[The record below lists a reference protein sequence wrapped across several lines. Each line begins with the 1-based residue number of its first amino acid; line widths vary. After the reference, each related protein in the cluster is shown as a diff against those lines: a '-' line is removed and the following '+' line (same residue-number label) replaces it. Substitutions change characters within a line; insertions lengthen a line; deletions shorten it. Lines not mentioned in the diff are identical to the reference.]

1 LKFSVGIKSIVAS
14 FLHFSGIL
22 RLNLSRVSKDTFIVL
37 MYHRIVPAQEA
48 EKGVQSGMYVDPVTF
63 RTHVEFLQKYF
74 AIVPIAYLSCQG
86 EAAFRNS
93 NEKPLCVLTFD
104 DGWYD
109 FYEYAF
115 PILKENNIP
124 ATVFLP
130 TNFMGTN
137 RLFWTDR
144 LAFFLKQRENSEKR
158 SPSKAP
164 SPSNTLISQLD
175 TMQGNYE
182 AKLEK
187 SIETLKSLRDE
198 EIEEVLSELSSIW
211 NVDPTPQSRAF
222 LSWEEI
228 KEMHQSG
235 LITFGSHTASHKI
248 LTTLTDNE
256 IQEEL
261 KKSKE
266 KLIAEDIIDPSF
278 IPFCYPNGNYNE
290 KIAKMVKEAGYSL
303 AVTTRNGWNDAGSDF
318 FTLRRIGIHQDMT
331 STKAMFA
338 CRIAGIF

>member
-1 LKFSVGIKSIVAS
+1 LKYSIAIKSSLAF
-14 FLHFSGIL
+14 FLDFSGMISWKI
-22 RLNLSRVSKDTFIVL
+22 SRFSKENFIIL
-37 MYHRIVPAQEA
+37 MYHRILPSHDDHRETQP
-48 EKGVQSGMYVDPVTF
+48 GMYVQPDTF
-63 RTHVEFLQKYF
+63 QNHLQFLKKNF
-74 AIVPIAYLSCQG
+74 NIVPLQVLLLKDKGNLAH
-86 EAAFRNS
+86 S
-93 NEKPLCVLTFD
+93 NNKPLCVLTFD

-109 FYEYAF
+109 FYKYAY

-144 LAFFLKQRENSEKR
+144 LAFLLTQRESNER

-164 SPSNTLISQLD
+164 SPSNALISGLD

-187 SIETLKSLRDE
+187 SIEMLKSLRDK
-198 EIEEVLSELSSIW
+198 EIEEVLSELSSKW
-211 NVDPTPQSRAF
+211 NVDPTPQNRAF
-222 LSWEEI
+222 LSWEEV
-228 KEMHQSG
+228 KEMHHSG

-261 KKSKE
+261 IKSRD
-266 KLIAEDIIDPSF
+266 KLISENIVDTSF
-278 IPFCYPNGNYNE
+278 IPFCYPNGNFND
-290 KIAKMVKEAGYSL
+290 KIARMVKEAGYTV
-303 AVTTRNGWNDAGSDF
+303 AVTTKNGWNNAESDP
-318 FTLRRIGIHQDMT
+318 FTLHRIGIHQDMT
-331 STKAMFA
+331 STKAMFG

>member
-14 FLHFSGIL
+14 FLYSSGIL
-22 RLNLSRVSKDTFIVL
+22 RLNLSRVSKNTFIVV

-48 EKGVQSGMYVDPVTF
+48 EKIVQPGMYVDPITF

-74 AIVPIAYLSCQG
+74 AIIPIAYLSCQG

-93 NEKPLCVLTFD
+93 NDKPRCILTFD

-144 LAFFLKQRENSEKR
+144 LAFLLTQRESSER

-164 SPSNTLISQLD
+164 SPSNALISQLD

-187 SIETLKSLRDE
+187 SIEILKSLRDE
-198 EIEEVLSELSSIW
+198 EIEEVLSELSSRW
-211 NVDPTPQSRAF
+211 NVDPTPQNRAF

-235 LITFGSHTASHKI
+235 LITFGSHTASHKV

-261 KKSKE
+261 IKSRD
-266 KLIAEDIIDPSF
+266 KLISENIVDTSF
-278 IPFCYPNGNYNE
+278 IPFCYPNGNFND
-290 KIAKMVKEAGYSL
+290 KIARMVKEAGYTV
-303 AVTTRNGWNDAGSDF
+303 AVTTKNGWNNAESDP

-331 STKAMFA
+331 STKAMFG